1 MSDRKKI
8 KTEGRGSKRGSRQR
22 NNFRNKNQ
30 PNNNTESHNRK
41 LEELETATYIVSQL
55 SLSNRYERV
64 TKEVI
69 RYVIRNLPGGVHLVH
84 GMRNSK
90 LPSMLMDTKP
100 KQEKNTDGTSAV
112 DKDEYK
118 LQVLKWKEN
127 EKIQIK
133 RKRHV
138 NERTHNLYAIIINK
152 SSPEMRSK
160 LDVTTGHEQVEAYQ
174 DGITLLAM
182 IKNIIYGVE
191 ESLQYTMAI
200 LMAKKTLH
208 MSKNK

>member
-1 MSDRKKI
+1 MTEKI
-8 KTEGRGSKRGSRQR
+8 AELTERRMINRQTD
-22 NNFRNKNQ
+22 KYL
-30 PNNNTESHNRK
+30 HNRK

-152 SSPEMRSK
+152 LSP
-160 LDVTTGHEQVEAYQ
+160 
-174 DGITLLAM
+174 
-182 IKNIIYGVE
+182 
-191 ESLQYTMAI
+191 
-200 LMAKKTLH
+200 
-208 MSKNK
+208 